1 MSGVHVET
9 SVRIAKDIKARATDW
24 FERHDRPD
32 WSADDQAALDAWLA
46 ASSAHLI
53 AYWRVESAWSRI
65 ERLIAVRPP
74 EANDATHTQPRHFP
88 FFRWIAV
95 IVVIVASVTGA
106 GFLLRGSDR
115 QTYATTVGGREI
127 LTLADGTHVE
137 LNTDTVLEVSA
148 REGERKVWLDRGEA
162 YFQVVHDSRRP
173 FQVIVGDRAV
183 TDLGTV
189 FSIRRDADYLKV
201 AVMDGRVGLMAKN
214 TLPQSQPLL
223 LTRGDVA
230 VAIPDAISVIKA
242 SELDLANELG
252 WRRGVLVFYHTPLAD
267 AVSQLN
273 RYNRE
278 KIVVADDAVGR
289 RMVDGTFPAD
299 GVQPFVEV
307 ARAIFGLH
315 VKKLEN
321 EIVIS
326 R

>member
-1 MSGVHVET
+1 MSGAHVEKP
-9 SVRIAKDIKARATDW
+9 VRIAKDIKARATGW
-24 FERHDRPD
+24 FERRDRPD

-46 ASSAHLI
+46 ASPAHLI

-65 ERLIAVRPP
+65 ERLVAVRPA
-74 EANDATHTQPRHFP
+74 EAKDATHTRPRRFP
-88 FFRWIAV
+88 FFRWVAAV
-95 IVVIVASVTGA
+95 VVIVASATGA
-106 GFLLRGSDR
+106 AFLLRGSDR

-127 LTLADGTHVE
+127 LTLADGTYVE
-137 LNTDTVLEVSA
+137 LNTDTVLEVST
-148 REGERKVWLDRGEA
+148 RKGERKVWLDRGEA
-162 YFQVVHDSRRP
+162 YFQVVHDSRHS
-173 FQVIVGDRAV
+173 FQVIVGDHAV

-201 AVMDGRVGLMAKN
+201 AVMDGRVGLASKD

-230 VAIPDAISVIKA
+230 IATPDAISVTKS
-242 SELDLANELG
+242 SEADLSNELG
-252 WRRGVLVFYHTPLAD
+252 WRRGVLVFYHTSLAD
-267 AVSQLN
+267 AVGQLN

-278 KIVVADDAVGR
+278 KIVIADDAVGK
-289 RMVDGTFPAD
+289 RMVDGTFPANR
-299 GVQPFVEV
+299 VQPFVEV